1 MRNQTPQTGFSSWGG
16 GVKGSFSH
24 LYRSILVNVL
34 SQSEKGEVG
43 QRPFIARYV
52 LEPGKKQHCDH
63 RSPDL
68 NLHRSTLLYASAFWG
83 ISLWPQVART
93 RCFHPSGRF
102 GYAAWVRA
110 VPQ

>member
-68 NLHRSTLLYASAFWG
+68 NLHRVAWG
-83 ISLWPQVART
+83 ADKALDA
-93 RCFHPSGRF
+93 
-102 GYAAWVRA
+102 
-110 VPQ
+110 